1 MEMWLFMPA
10 DKAETTS
17 SWKALGVM
25 AMMGI
30 ACDSGEWDARMAA
43 VAA

>member
-1 MEMWLFMPA
+1 MEKLEARTGNTRNPHRMTPQSIF
-10 DKAETTS
+10 
-17 SWKALGVM
+17 
-25 AMMGI
+25 